1 MIILAVGIE
10 NSTPIGGTDER
21 RWLRGITKETLK
33 DTAEFWHTT
42 ILPIHFSG
50 SGRFAYSYQPR
61 TKFYLNVVKEEEG
74 QGAGRSKAN
83 LLNLTGK
90 SSRFMRHAPRITASA
105 KRATVTMRPPKYYT
119 SPFVGTYTGPDGQPR
134 RITQQPDKPDETLR
148 TNARD
153 RGRMAGHAIRRF
165 DHYANTSL
173 PVRRT
178 EIKG

>member
-10 NSTPIGGTDER
+10 NSTPIGGADER
-21 RWLRGITKETLK
+21 RWLRGITKQTLY
-33 DTAEFWHTT
+33 DTAEFWHREL
-42 ILPIHFSG
+42 LPIHFSS

-61 TKFYLNVVKEEEG
+61 TKFYLNITKENDG
-74 QGAGRSKAN
+74 QGAGRSKTN

-90 SSRFMRHAPRITASA
+90 SSRFMRHAPRITGSH

-119 SPFVGTYTGPDGQPR
+119 APFVGTFTGPDGQPR
-134 RITQQPDKPDETLR
+134 RIGQQPDKPDETLR

-153 RGRMAGHAIRRF
+153 RGRMARHAIERF
-165 DHYANTSL
+165 DHYSKTSL

-178 EIKG
+178 QIKG